1 MGEVEAQKGGR
12 VKELRSVGVHLGGAC
27 VRVETWSLGVR
38 QREQARAGEVRVSV
52 WWRWEVE
59 ASAALVPW
67 SFLEAGGGRVV
78 LGNGDGE
85 IGTSFSSV
93 ESGAEVALVGALV
106 RACLE
111 NGV

>member
-12 VKELRSVGVHLGGAC
+12 VGKLRSVGVHLRGVC
-27 VRVETWSLGVR
+27 VRIETWSLGVR
-38 QREQARAGEVRVSV
+38 QREQARAGEVRVPL
-52 WWRWEVE
+52 WWRWEVG

-93 ESGAEVALVGALV
+93 ESGAEVALAGALMK
-106 RACLE
+106 ACLG